1 MNKEIR
7 KNEISEEELE
17 QVSGGSG
24 GMAPG
29 VLFVDPGIN
38 EQAKER
44 QNKAS
49 DNEVRIILAQLPLD
63 GVKKD

>member
-1 MNKEIR
+1 MNEEIK
-7 KNEISEEELE
+7 KNEISENELE

-24 GMAPG
+24 GMPPG
-29 VLFVDPGIN
+29 ALFVDPGIN
-38 EQAKER
+38 EQAEER

-49 DNEVRIILAQLPLD
+49 DNKVRIILAQLPLD

>member
-1 MNKEIR
+1 MNEDIKN
-7 KNEISEEELE
+7 NEIHDDELE

-29 VLFVDPGIN
+29 ALFVDPGIN
-38 EQAKER
+38 EQAEER

-49 DNEVRIILAQLPLD
+49 DNNVRIILTQLPLD
-63 GVKKD
+63 GIKND

>member
-1 MNKEIR
+1 MSEEIR
-7 KNEISEEELE
+7 NNEINENELE

-29 VLFVDPGIN
+29 ALFVDPGIN
-38 EQAKER
+38 EQAEER

-49 DNEVRIILAQLPLD
+49 DNKVRIILAQLPLN
-63 GVKKD
+63 GVKND